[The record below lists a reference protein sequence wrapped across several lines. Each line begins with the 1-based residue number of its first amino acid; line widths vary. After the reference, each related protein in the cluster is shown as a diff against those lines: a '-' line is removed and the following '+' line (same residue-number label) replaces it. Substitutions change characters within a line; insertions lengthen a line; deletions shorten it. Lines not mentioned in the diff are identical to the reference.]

1 MFNFDISYIL
11 SNKGIFMED
20 TSHKDLK
27 KSVYL
32 LVDSIWPLWAVV
44 FQENTFKS

>member
-32 LVDSIWPLWAVV
+32 LVDFYQAIMECGPPY
-44 FQENTFKS
+44 E